1 MKINKLYLYKTSNKI
16 SNKIGGS
23 YLKYLKIIIS
33 CLLIVLIFLN
43 TSMTFAEDLN
53 DTNLTYELDDNEII
67 PESYSF
73 SDFQEKIN
81 QSEII
86 LPYP

>member
-1 MKINKLYLYKTSNKI
+1 
-16 SNKIGGS
+16 
-23 YLKYLKIIIS
+23 
-33 CLLIVLIFLN
+33 
-43 TSMTFAEDLN
+43 MTFAEDLN